1 MENRERRMPGRW
13 EIERQIKAKIGR
25 EGAFVSCRIKD
36 INFKGLQ
43 ILTSE
48 KIGKDSFVKLSL
60 VLDEEFT
67 LNVDAWVV
75 WSKVMDGLNCYGMY
89 FSKMKDSDK
98 QIIYK
103 FIYKYYS
110 KEMISKCWEGLDEKG
125 GEVMSEKTFEDRR
138 IFERF
143 PARLSLKFLNL
154 DSNREGQAESSDIS
168 AKGIGLVTNEALSP
182 NTALEMWLN
191 IPDRGEPLYTR
202 GEVVWSRM
210 LGQDKYRAG
219 IELNKADL
227 MGMARVLRTI

>member
-1 MENRERRMPGRW
+1 MPGRW